1 MSADSTITS
10 SSSVPTNKNSNER
23 VRRNWFA
30 SAPIWTKVSVASA
43 SVLLVLLAIVAVGYV
58 SLQIIT
64 NRIHER
70 NELAFER
77 YQLAGDIIV
86 ATQTAHRLLLKALS
100 VAASEVNKPRLKESI
115 RAALAAGDG
124 IDDRLRQLEGRF
136 ASESVAGQIRP
147 ALETYRSAAKD
158 VLEVAQNDAASATL
172 LTFAA
177 DRAADN
183 LLLLLERFK
192 ADAVLLR
199 TQNSARTV
207 ELVARGRL
215 WLCII
220 LCLAL
225 VSSAMVSAIVTRAI
239 VRPIIE
245 LTKVIRLIAAGTT
258 DISIPELDRRDEIGE
273 IAEAIKYCRE
283 SVLTA
288 ARLTA
293 ERESEHRIKEKRGEA
308 LEAVNQRFRT
318 TATTL
323 VSTLSSSATELESN
337 AETMTQAAA
346 EAGKRAIAVKTASEQ
361 IYTNVSSVAQATEA
375 LSTSIAGMDEKFD
388 CSMSISER
396 AVAEARRASSMTTEL
411 VANADTIGEIVELIQ
426 QIAAQTNL
434 LALNAAIEAAR
445 AGVGGRGFSVVASEV
460 KSLAGQTARATED
473 IRTRV
478 LQIQSAIQ
486 NSAGAIRGIVDT
498 IEQMQAIA
506 ADIAAT
512 MKRQAA
518 VTLEIA
524 QNAQQVARATD
535 DVTRTIVGV
544 EEVSNRTSNTAGQ
557 VLKAAGEL
565 SQQADNLADEV
576 RVGLENLNKTFR
588 VVSRREVA

>member
-1 MSADSTITS
+1 
-10 SSSVPTNKNSNER
+10 
-23 VRRNWFA
+23 
-30 SAPIWTKVSVASA
+30 
-43 SVLLVLLAIVAVGYV
+43 
-58 SLQIIT
+58 
-64 NRIHER
+64 
-70 NELAFER
+70 
-77 YQLAGDIIV
+77 
-86 ATQTAHRLLLKALS
+86 
-100 VAASEVNKPRLKESI
+100 
-115 RAALAAGDG
+115 
-124 IDDRLRQLEGRF
+124 
-136 ASESVAGQIRP
+136 
-147 ALETYRSAAKD
+147 
-158 VLEVAQNDAASATL
+158 
-172 LTFAA
+172 
-177 DRAADN
+177 
-183 LLLLLERFK
+183 
-192 ADAVLLR
+192 
-199 TQNSARTV
+199 
-207 ELVARGRL
+207 
-215 WLCII
+215 
-220 LCLAL
+220 
-225 VSSAMVSAIVTRAI
+225 
-239 VRPIIE
+239 
-245 LTKVIRLIAAGTT
+245 
-258 DISIPELDRRDEIGE
+258 
-273 IAEAIKYCRE
+273 
-283 SVLTA
+283 
-288 ARLTA
+288 
-293 ERESEHRIKEKRGEA
+293 
-308 LEAVNQRFRT
+308 
-318 TATTL
+318 
-323 VSTLSSSATELESN
+323 
-337 AETMTQAAA
+337 
-346 EAGKRAIAVKTASEQ
+346 
-361 IYTNVSSVAQATEA
+361 
-375 LSTSIAGMDEKFD
+375 
-388 CSMSISER
+388 
-396 AVAEARRASSMTTEL
+396 MTTEL

>member
-1 MSADSTITS
+1 
-10 SSSVPTNKNSNER
+10 
-23 VRRNWFA
+23 
-30 SAPIWTKVSVASA
+30 
-43 SVLLVLLAIVAVGYV
+43 
-58 SLQIIT
+58 
-64 NRIHER
+64 
-70 NELAFER
+70 
-77 YQLAGDIIV
+77 
-86 ATQTAHRLLLKALS
+86 
-100 VAASEVNKPRLKESI
+100 
-115 RAALAAGDG
+115 
-124 IDDRLRQLEGRF
+124 
-136 ASESVAGQIRP
+136 
-147 ALETYRSAAKD
+147 
-158 VLEVAQNDAASATL
+158 
-172 LTFAA
+172 
-177 DRAADN
+177 
-183 LLLLLERFK
+183 
-192 ADAVLLR
+192 
-199 TQNSARTV
+199 
-207 ELVARGRL
+207 
-215 WLCII
+215 
-220 LCLAL
+220 
-225 VSSAMVSAIVTRAI
+225 
-239 VRPIIE
+239 

-426 QIAAQTNL
+426 QFAAQTNL